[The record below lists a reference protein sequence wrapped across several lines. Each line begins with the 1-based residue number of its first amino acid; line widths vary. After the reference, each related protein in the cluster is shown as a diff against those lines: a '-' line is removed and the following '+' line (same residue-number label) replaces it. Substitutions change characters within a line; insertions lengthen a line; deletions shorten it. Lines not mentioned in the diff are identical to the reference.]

1 MSQLLVHWFVV
12 TIALATAV
20 WLLPG
25 VQVDSLQALLIG
37 SLVLGLVNA
46 SVRPVMVWATFPLTL
61 VTLGLFYFVVNAGAF
76 ALAAWRP
83 SAKARPLWADVLTG
97 AAVGLAFMVRGQT
110 LTALPALALMLA
122 MRRTGG
128 SALRGGAV
136 AAVVGVG

>member
-76 ALAAWRP
+76 ALAAWLVP
-83 SAKARPLWADVLTG
+83 GWSVASFG
-97 AAVGLAFMVRGQT
+97 AALLGALVVSVVSGLIGHLGKRPERHA
-110 LTALPALALMLA
+110 PAQ
-122 MRRTGG
+122 
-128 SALRGGAV
+128 
-136 AAVVGVG
+136 